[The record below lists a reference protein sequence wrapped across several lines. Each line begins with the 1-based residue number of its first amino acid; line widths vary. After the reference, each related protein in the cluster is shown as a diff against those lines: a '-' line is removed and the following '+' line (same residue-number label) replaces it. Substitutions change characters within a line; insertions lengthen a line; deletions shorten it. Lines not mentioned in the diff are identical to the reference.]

1 MNPIIPFSP
10 HFDQSILSK
19 LIDADPVVQ
28 RYRQLF
34 ALFDWSVVDP
44 VATTGPGR
52 PAHPLSAYVKALLV
66 RIAEHLSST
75 PRWRA
80 YLLDHPLL
88 VLELGF
94 RPHLDL
100 NEPYG
105 FDIAKTVPCVRH
117 LNDILHRLDQHLF
130 SDLFAQTVHAL
141 QAE

>member
-66 RIAEHLSST
+66 PTLR
-75 PRWRA
+75 
-80 YLLDHPLL
+80 
-88 VLELGF
+88 
-94 RPHLDL
+94 
-100 NEPYG
+100 
-105 FDIAKTVPCVRH
+105 
-117 LNDILHRLDQHLF
+117 HRLVMSYRAE
-130 SDLFAQTVHAL
+130 SDGVSEEDLLSQL
-141 QAE
+141 